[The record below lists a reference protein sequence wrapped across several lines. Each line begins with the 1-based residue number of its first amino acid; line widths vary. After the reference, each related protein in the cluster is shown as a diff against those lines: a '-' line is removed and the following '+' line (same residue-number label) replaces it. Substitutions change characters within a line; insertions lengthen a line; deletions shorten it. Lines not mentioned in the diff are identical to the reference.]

1 MSLHVIILA
10 AGQGTRM
17 KSSLP
22 KVLHQLAGRPLLEH
36 VLNTARQLQPDCIHI
51 VYGHGGETVK
61 SRLDAEDIQWVYQE
75 EQLGTGHAVQLALED
90 IGDGEKVCIQYGDV
104 PLLRVSTLTALIEKT
119 DSLGVLTAEVADP
132 TGYGRMIRDN
142 SGQIRAIVED
152 RDTDDQQKQIL
163 EINTGIMVG
172 TAGLIKGL
180 LNNVGSN
187 NDQGEIYLT
196 DIIAM
201 ASESGNVVNDF
212 ITHSE
217 IEITGINDKVQLA
230 AMERIKQQQIA
241 EDLMRSGV
249 TLYDPARL
257 DVRGDLVCGRDVEI
271 DINCLIEGRVEL
283 ADGVTIGPNVC
294 LKDCVIG
301 ANTSIKANCVI
312 EDAVVG
318 EDSVIGPFARL
329 RPGARLEKS
338 VHIGNF
344 VEVKNSEIDE
354 GAKANH
360 LSYIGDSHIGKRVNI
375 GAGTITCNYDGAAKH
390 KTIIEDDTF
399 VGSGT
404 ELVAPIRVG
413 KDVTIGA
420 GSTLSKDIDDG
431 VLVVERC
438 KARTIKDWQRPKKK

>member
-201 ASESGNVVNDF
+201 ASESGNMVNDF

-354 GAKANH
+354 GAKVNH